1 MISKQLFEKLIL
13 SPNWLFGLVDKNVD
27 WHFCFFVHLTGSANC
42 LHLIDEMNNIDA
54 INHIDVN
61 HETVDSGFTVTL
73 GNGVIIN
80 SLDQFH
86 VK

>member
-1 MISKQLFEKLIL
+1 MYINI
-13 SPNWLFGLVDKNVD
+13 FG
-27 WHFCFFVHLTGSANC
+27 FFVQLTESDNC
-42 LHLIDEMNNIDA
+42 IHLIDEINNIDA

-61 HETVDSGFTVTL
+61 HKTVDSGFTVTL
-73 GNGVIIN
+73 RNGVIIN